1 MTRFGE
7 VSIVLGAILLF
18 WILGKKL
25 FKIYKIG
32 GE

>member
-7 VSIVLGAILLF
+7 VSIALGAILLF
-18 WILGKKL
+18 WYFGKKL